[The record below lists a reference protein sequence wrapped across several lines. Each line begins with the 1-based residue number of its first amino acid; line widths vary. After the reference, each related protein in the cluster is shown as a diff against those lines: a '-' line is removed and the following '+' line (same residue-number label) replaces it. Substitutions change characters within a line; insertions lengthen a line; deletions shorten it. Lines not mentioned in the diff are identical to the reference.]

1 MNYLVKRILV
11 GLAGSSILAA
21 GVAAFAEGEHHGGW
35 DMTKAGAEQMHERM
49 LERAGKQLDLDDAQK
64 ARLATLASRLDG
76 VRIALR
82 GEGGGPREQLQTLF
96 AGPTFDRNQA
106 TSMLDEKTAVLRA
119 KSPEVIAAAADFF
132 DNLRPDQQQQVRDFM
147 NKRGGRRFGPRS

>member
-21 GVAAFAEGEHHGGW
+21 GVAAFAEGDHRGGW
-35 DMTKAGAEQMHERM
+35 DMTKAGASQMHERM

-64 ARLATLASRLDG
+64 ARLATLATRLDE

-82 GEGGGPREQLQTLF
+82 SEGGGPRKQLQSLF
-96 AGPTFDRNQA
+96 AGPTFNQHQA
-106 TSMLDEKTAVLRA
+106 TSMLEEKTAVLRA

-132 DNLRPDQQQQVRDFM
+132 DNLKPEQQQQVRDFM
-147 NKRGGRRFGPRS
+147 NKRGGRFGSRS